1 MHKLLVGIKAGT
13 EHLSDRLDGIR
24 AEAPPPPM
32 SDETVVEVLA
42 TCEQKLLRAL
52 DVVAKKGGEE
62 QLGRT
67 LRKSGVLTS
76 AADVS
81 RHNFRLELFPDDE
94 HDGEGGDSDDD
105 DAGAEKE
112 MDLDEERQRIKDAAA
127 NGPGS
132 PGKGAGG
139 VAQPPTPSTVRGKAG
154 RGARP
159 RLA

>member
-1 MHKLLVGIKAGT
+1 
-13 EHLSDRLDGIR
+13 
-24 AEAPPPPM
+24 
-32 SDETVVEVLA
+32 
-42 TCEQKLLRAL
+42 
-52 DVVAKKGGEE
+52 
-62 QLGRT
+62 
-67 LRKSGVLTS
+67 
-76 AADVS
+76 
-81 RHNFRLELFPDDE
+81 
-94 HDGEGGDSDDD
+94 
-105 DAGAEKE
+105 